1 MQVKELMKARP
12 YTVRGDEP
20 LIVAARRMLEHGL
33 GGLPVVNEKGQLIG
47 LLEVDDLLPR
57 PENVPFSTVQALQLF
72 GEWVDPGSI
81 EKIYAQYARIPV
93 SEVMRTELATVR
105 PEDSLETALTRMME
119 GQQYRRVLVIDAH
132 NHLLGTLTR
141 SDFLRL
147 FVQGGA

>member
-1 MQVKELMKARP
+1 MQVKELMKPRP

-20 LIVAARRMLEHGL
+20 LIAAAERMLEHRL

-47 LLEVDDLLPR
+47 LLEIDDLLPK

-81 EKIYAQYARIPV
+81 EKIYAHYARIPV
-93 SEVMRTELATVR
+93 HQVMRTEVATVH
-105 PEDSLETALTRMME
+105 PEDSLETALTRMLE
-119 GQQYRRVLVIDAH
+119 GQQYRRVLVVDAQ

-147 FVQGGA
+147 FVQRGA

>member
-33 GGLPVVNEKGQLIG
+33 GGLPVVNEKEQLIG
-47 LLEVDDLLPR
+47 LLEVDDLLPK

-105 PEDSLETALTRMME
+105 PEDSLETALARMME
-119 GQQYRRVLVIDAH
+119 GQQYRRVLVIDEQ

>member
-33 GGLPVVNEKGQLIG
+33 GGLPVVNEKEQLIG
-47 LLEVDDLLPR
+47 LLEVDDLLPK

-93 SEVMRTELATVR
+93 SQVMRTELATVR
-105 PEDSLETALTRMME
+105 PEDSLETALSRMME
-119 GQQYRRVLVIDAH
+119 GQQYRRVLVIDEH
-132 NHLLGTLTR
+132 DHLLGTLTR